1 LIAFYKASQEGQLDK
16 RFWKQNLTS
25 GLVVG
30 LVALPL
36 AMAFAI
42 ASGARPEQGLYT
54 AIVAGLLVSLF
65 GGSRVQIAGPTGAFI
80 VLLSGITARYGL
92 SGLATA
98 TFLAGLILIA
108 MGLLR
113 IGNLIRYL
121 PISVILGFTAGIG
134 VVIAGGQLPA
144 FLGLPSAHPWS
155 QLQLWHPATTALG
168 ILSLVLVL
176 AGGRTRVP
184 GPLLALVVMTT
195 LQSALPLAG
204 VHTIG
209 SAFGGIPQGLPQL
222 EWLDLSWGRLQ
233 ELFRPALAI
242 ACLGAIE
249 SLLSALVADG
259 MLGSRHDPNQELIG
273 QGLANLAAPLFGG
286 FAATG
291 AIARTATNVR
301 NGGNSPLAG
310 LFHCLTLLLI
320 LVALAP
326 LAQNVPLT
334 TLAAILLV
342 VAWNMSEIPQ
352 VVALLRTAPRSEG
365 AILLATFLFTIF
377 SDLLTAVEVGVALS
391 ILDFLRKMTGTAQVS
406 AQLDIASLPK
416 DVQVYAL
423 QGPYFFA
430 AAERFEQT
438 LSEIQAHPRLL
449 ILCFQAVPFID
460 STGLASLRRLSER
473 LHHRHIQLVLSGLPL
488 QVEQELQRCG
498 LLDQIGRQHIFPNL
512 ESAVNFQ
519 LLTGPGVSNLAN
531 KLI

>member
-1 LIAFYKASQEGQLDK
+1 MIAVYKANQEGQLSR
-16 RFWKQNLTS
+16 RFWKQNLVS

-42 ASGARPEQGLYT
+42 ASGARPEQGIYT
-54 AIVAGLLVSLF
+54 AVVAGLLVSLF

-98 TFLAGLILIA
+98 TFLAGFLLIL
-108 MGLLR
+108 MGILR
-113 IGNLIRYL
+113 LGNLIRYL

-134 VVIAGGQLPA
+134 VVIAAGQLPV
-144 FLGLPSAHPWS
+144 FLGLPSSHPWG
-155 QLQLWHPATTALG
+155 QLHLWHPATTGLG
-168 ILSLVLVL
+168 VLSLLLLL
-176 AGGRTRVP
+176 ASGRTPVP
-184 GPLLALVVMTT
+184 GPLAALIFATT
-195 LQSALPLAG
+195 WQAAFPIAG
-204 VHTIG
+204 VETIG
-209 SAFGGIPQGLPQL
+209 SAFGGIPQGLPPL
-222 EWLDLSWGRLQ
+222 EWPDLGMARLQ
-233 ELFRPALAI
+233 ELLRPALAI

-310 LFHCLTLLLI
+310 VFHCLTLLLI
-320 LVALAP
+320 LLVLAP
-326 LAQNVPLT
+326 LAGNVPLT

-365 AILLATFLFTIF
+365 VILVTTFLFTIF

-406 AQLDIASLPK
+406 AQLDIPSLPP
-416 DVQVYAL
+416 DTQVYAL
-423 QGPYFFA
+423 QGPFFFA

-449 ILCFQAVPFID
+449 ILRFQGVPFID
-460 STGLASLRRLSER
+460 STGLASLRRLAQR
-473 LHHRHIQLVLSGLPL
+473 LQQRHIQLVLCELCP
-488 QVEQELQRCG
+488 QVEQELEKCG
-498 LLDQIGRQHIFPNL
+498 LLDQLGPGHVFADL
-512 ESAVNFQ
+512 ESA
-519 LLTGPGVSNLAN
+519 LAAMRSESERSTGR
-531 KLI
+531 

>member
-1 LIAFYKASQEGQLDK
+1 MIALYKARQDGHLDW
-16 RFWKQNLTS
+16 RFWKQNLVS

-98 TFLAGLILIA
+98 TFLAGLMLIA

-134 VVIAGGQLPA
+134 VVIAAGQLPG
-144 FLGLPSAHPWS
+144 FLGLPSSHPWS
-155 QLQLWHPATTALG
+155 QLHLWEPATTLLG
-168 ILSLVLVL
+168 FLSLGLVL
-176 AGGRTRVP
+176 GCSRTRIP
-184 GPLLALVVMTT
+184 GPLAALLFGTI
-195 LQSALPLAG
+195 LQSIFHIEG
-204 VHTIG
+204 VDTIG
-209 SAFGGIPQGLPQL
+209 SAFGGIPQGLPPLQL
-222 EWLDLSWGRLQ
+222 PDLGWARIQ

-310 LFHCLTLLLI
+310 VFHCLTLVLVLL
-320 LVALAP
+320 VLAP
-326 LAQNVPLT
+326 LAQHVPLT

-352 VVALLRTAPRSEG
+352 VISLLRTSSQAEKV
-365 AILLATFLFTIF
+365 ILVSTFLFTIF
-377 SDLLTAVEVGVALS
+377 SDLLTAVQVGVVLS
-391 ILDFLRKMTGTAQVS
+391 ILDFLRKMTNTVQVS
-406 AQLDIASLPK
+406 AEVDIPSLPP
-416 DVQVYAL
+416 DVQVYSL
-423 QGPYFFA
+423 EGPFFFA
-430 AAERFEQT
+430 AAECFEQT
-438 LSEIQAHPRLL
+438 LNNIQAHPRVL
-449 ILCFQAVPFID
+449 ILRFQWVPFVD
-460 STGLASLRRLSER
+460 GTGLASLRRLSDR
-473 LHHRHIQLVLSGLPL
+473 LKQRHVQLILCGMSA
-488 QVEQELQRCG
+488 QVEQELDRAG
-498 LLDQIGRQHIFPNL
+498 LLVQIGREHVFADLDSGLRSLKSNSSS
-512 ESAVNFQ
+512 EQ
-519 LLTGPGVSNLAN
+519 LASPS
-531 KLI
+531 

>member
-1 LIAFYKASQEGQLDK
+1 MIALYKASQEGQLEK
-16 RFWKQNLTS
+16 RFWKQNLVS

-54 AIVAGLLVSLF
+54 AIIAGLLVSVF

-80 VLLSGITARYGL
+80 VLLSGITARHGL

-98 TFLAGLILIA
+98 TFLAGLMLIA
-108 MGLLR
+108 MGCLR
-113 IGNLIRYL
+113 LGNLIRYL

-144 FLGLPSAHPWS
+144 FLGLPSSHPWS
-155 QLQLWHPATTALG
+155 QLYLWDPATTGLG
-168 ILSLVLVL
+168 ILSLLIML
-176 AGGRTRVP
+176 ASARTRLP
-184 GPLLALVVMTT
+184 GPLAALLVATT
-195 LQSALPLAG
+195 LQSAFPLEG
-204 VHTIG
+204 IDTIG

-222 EWLDLSWGRLQ
+222 EWPDLSWSRLH
-233 ELFRPALAI
+233 ELLRPALAI

-273 QGLANLAAPLFGG
+273 QGLANLVAPCFGG

-310 LFHCLTLLLI
+310 VFHCLTLVLI

-342 VAWNMSEIPQ
+342 VAWNMSEVPQ
-352 VVALLRTAPRSEG
+352 VVALLRSAPRSEG
-365 AILLATFLFTIF
+365 MILVSTFLFTIG
-377 SDLLTAVEVGVALS
+377 SDLLTAVQVGVALAV
-391 ILDFLRKMTGTAQVS
+391 LDFLRKMAGTVQVTE
-406 AQLDIASLPK
+406 QLEIPSLPA
-416 DVQVYAL
+416 DVQVYDL
-423 QGPYFFA
+423 QGPFFFA

-438 LSEIQAHPRLL
+438 LSDIQAHPRVL
-449 ILCFQAVPFID
+449 ILRFQWVPFID
-460 STGLASLRRLSER
+460 GTGLASLGRLADR
-473 LHHRHIQLVLSGLPL
+473 LRQRHIQLVLISLSAE
-488 QVEQELQRCG
+488 VEQELERSG
-498 LLDQIGRQHIFPNL
+498 LLERIGREHIFPDL
-512 ESAVNFQ
+512 DSALQQSRPSVE
-519 LLTGPGVSNLAN
+519 
-531 KLI
+531 